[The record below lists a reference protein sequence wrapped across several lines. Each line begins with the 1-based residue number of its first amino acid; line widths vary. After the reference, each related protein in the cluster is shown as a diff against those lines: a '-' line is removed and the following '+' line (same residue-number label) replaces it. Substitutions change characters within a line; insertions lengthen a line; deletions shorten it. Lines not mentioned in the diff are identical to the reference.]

1 MHIELTFIGKLDDHE
16 TKIIKASSIKEV
28 WKPGPYN
35 TGGCTIVSTNG
46 TVSPVSQ
53 SYRFVSK
60 KLGIKI

>member
-28 WKPGPYN
+28 WKPAPNN
-35 TGGCTIVSTNG
+35 TGCTVVSTDG

-53 SYRFVSK
+53 SYGLVSK